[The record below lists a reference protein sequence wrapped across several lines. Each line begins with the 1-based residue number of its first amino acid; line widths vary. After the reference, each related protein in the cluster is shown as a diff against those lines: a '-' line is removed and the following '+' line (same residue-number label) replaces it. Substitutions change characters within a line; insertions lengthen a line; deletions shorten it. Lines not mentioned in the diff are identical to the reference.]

1 MSAIAR
7 RRKGETPRF
16 VTKALPSAE
25 ESAASAERYRTDP
38 TRPHPAAASDAMA
51 ATVLAHL
58 ITGPIL
64 YGAIGWLLDRWL
76 GTSFLV
82 IIGIVGGMAL
92 SLYVIWLRYGT
103 SQAPTD
109 DAPSAGKKTAA
120 QPHNEENQ

>member
-1 MSAIAR
+1 MSALAR
-7 RRKGETPRF
+7 RTKAATPRL
-16 VTKALPSAE
+16 VTKALPSAQ
-25 ESAASAERYRTDP
+25 ESEAQLARYRHDP
-38 TRPHPAAASDAMA
+38 SAPHPAAASDAMA

-82 IIGIVGGMAL
+82 AVGIVGGMVL

-103 SQAPTD
+103 SQAPHPD
-109 DAPSAGKKTAA
+109 RASEPQVGA

>member
-1 MSAIAR
+1 M
-7 RRKGETPRF
+7 
-16 VTKALPSAE
+16 TKALPSAQ
-25 ESAASAERYRTDP
+25 ESAAHAARYQPDP
-38 TRPHPAAASDAMA
+38 TAPHPAAASDAMA

-76 GTSFLV
+76 GTSVLV
-82 IIGIVGGMAL
+82 VVGIVGGMAL

-103 SQAPTD
+103 SQAPPTD
-109 DAPSAGKKTAA
+109 RATASTLGA

>member
-1 MSAIAR
+1 MSALAR
-7 RRKGETPRF
+7 RPKSPAPRL

-25 ESAASAERYRTDP
+25 ASAAEAARYRDTS
-38 TRPHPAAASDAMA
+38 RPHPAATSDALA

-58 ITGPIL
+58 ITGPVL
-64 YGAIGWLLDRWL
+64 YGGIGWLLDRWL

-82 IIGIVGGMAL
+82 IVGVVGGMVL

-103 SQAPTD
+103 SQAPHPDSVSTSLD
-109 DAPSAGKKTAA
+109 GA

>member
-1 MSAIAR
+1 MSALAR
-7 RRKGETPRF
+7 RPKGETPRF

-25 ESAASAERYRTDP
+25 DSAAQAARYRHDP
-38 TRPHPAAASDAMA
+38 SAPHPAAASDAMA

-82 IIGIVGGMAL
+82 IVGVVGGMAL

-103 SQAPTD
+103 SQAPHTD
-109 DAPSAGKKTAA
+109 RAQASTLGA

>member
-1 MSAIAR
+1 MSALAR
-7 RRKGETPRF
+7 RSKGETPRF

-25 ESAASAERYRTDP
+25 ESAAGAERYRTDP

-82 IIGIVGGMAL
+82 IIGVVGGMAL

-103 SQAPTD
+103 SQAPHPD
-109 DAPSAGKKTAA
+109 RATASTLGA

>member
-1 MSAIAR
+1 MSALTR
-7 RRKGETPRF
+7 RAKGGTPRL

-25 ESAASAERYRTDP
+25 DSAAQTARYRHDP
-38 TRPHPAAASDAMA
+38 SAPHPAAASDAMA

-58 ITGPIL
+58 ITGPVL
-64 YGAIGWLLDRWL
+64 YGGIGWLLDRWL

-109 DAPSAGKKTAA
+109 DAPSAGTKTAA

>member
-1 MSAIAR
+1 MSALAR
-7 RRKGETPRF
+7 RPKGATPRL

-25 ESAASAERYRTDP
+25 ESAAESARYRHDATA
-38 TRPHPAAASDAMA
+38 PHPVAAADAMA

-82 IIGIVGGMAL
+82 VVGVVGGMAL

-103 SQAPTD
+103 SQAPQP
-109 DAPSAGKKTAA
+109 PSVTTSLDGA

>member
-1 MSAIAR
+1 MSALAR
-7 RRKGETPRF
+7 RTKGATPRF
-16 VTKALPSAE
+16 VTKALPSAA
-25 ESAASAERYRTDP
+25 ESEAETARYRHDP
-38 TRPHPAAASDAMA
+38 SAPHPAAASDAMA

-82 IIGIVGGMAL
+82 AIGIVGGMAL

-103 SQAPTD
+103 SQAPHPD
-109 DAPSAGKKTAA
+109 RAHELLVGA

>member
-1 MSAIAR
+1 MSALTR
-7 RRKGETPRF
+7 RAKGGNPRL

-25 ESAASAERYRTDP
+25 DSAAQTARYRHDP
-38 TRPHPAAASDAMA
+38 SAPHPAAGSDAMA

-82 IIGIVGGMAL
+82 VVGVVGGMAL

-103 SQAPTD
+103 SQAPHSD
-109 DAPSAGKKTAA
+109 RATASTLGA

>member
-1 MSAIAR
+1 MSALAR
-7 RRKGETPRF
+7 RPKGETPRL
-16 VTKALPSAE
+16 VTKALPSVE
-25 ESAASAERYRTDP
+25 ESAAQTARYRHDP
-38 TRPHPAAASDAMA
+38 TAPHPVAASDAMA

-82 IIGIVGGMAL
+82 VIGVLGGMAL

-103 SQAPTD
+103 SQAPHPDSVTTSLD
-109 DAPSAGKKTAA
+109 GA